1 MKNTIRIQV
10 ISNAKLVQLID
21 ETAESMGLNRSALCN
36 MLIYN
41 GLSEYLGQNIKS
53 ILERM

>member
-1 MKNTIRIQV
+1 MKNTVRIQV